1 MNYKKG
7 EGAMFTYPDPNP
19 ESRLSSSEI
28 KLENQTACS
37 STRTATDMD
46 GTLPH

>member
-37 STRTATDMD
+37 SIGCAM
-46 GTLPH
+46 H